1 MLMKPSPTASQITD
15 ILLAFYLAGCGGYS
29 SSGSGNGNG
38 PVAPYITTQP
48 ANQTVTA
55 GQTATFSVTASGT
68 AALNYRW
75 QKNGADITG
84 ATSASYTTPATTT
97 SDSGSTFAVVVTNT
111 AGPPNTRAP
120 PLTPNPRPGAAAL
133 TPPPRA

>member
-1 MLMKPSPTASQITD
+1 MLMKRIPIASSITA
-15 ILLAFYLAGCGGYS
+15 ILLAFYFAGCGGYS

-55 GQTATFSVTASGT
+55 GQAATFSVTASGT

-111 AGPPNTRAP
+111 AGAVTSRAATRTGNTGPVAPTRTAP
-120 PLTPNPRPGAAAL
+120 PA
-133 TPPPRA
+133 